1 MFKNIIRRIKDEK
14 GQAVVELAITLP
26 LLLLILGGII
36 DFGWIITNQNAID
49 RSARDGARYAIVHT
63 TGTDPV
69 ESIKTYT
76 KALAPA
82 GIQEKL
88 TIDVTFTDPDT
99 PRSGDVIVAVSG
111 NIAVLTPLAGI
122 FVEGQEVNLSSLCR
136 MKVE

>member
-1 MFKNIIRRIKDEK
+1 MFRNIIRRIKDEK

-26 LLLLILGGII
+26 ILLLILGGIV
-36 DFGWIITNQNAID
+36 DFGWLITNQNAID
-49 RSARDGARYAIVHT
+49 RSARDGARYAIVNAAE
-63 TGTDPV
+63 TDPM

-88 TIDVTFTDPDT
+88 TVDVTFTTPDT
-99 PRSGDVIVAVSG
+99 PRSGDVIVEVSG

-122 FVEGQEVNLSSLCR
+122 FTEGQEVNLSSSCR